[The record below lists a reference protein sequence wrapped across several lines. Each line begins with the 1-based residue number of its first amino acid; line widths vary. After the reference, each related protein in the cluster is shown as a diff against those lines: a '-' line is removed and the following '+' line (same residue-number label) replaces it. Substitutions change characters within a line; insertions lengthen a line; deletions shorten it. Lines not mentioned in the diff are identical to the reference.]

1 VGRRPGEGWLV
12 RRRVADHLLLH
23 DPGAGS
29 ASALHVETVA
39 DLACRMVLL
48 KALPETARPG
58 QWRQSIMRRLRPGLW
73 ELGIAWW

>member
-1 VGRRPGEGWLV
+1 
-12 RRRVADHLLLH
+12 
-23 DPGAGS
+23 
-29 ASALHVETVA
+29 VA